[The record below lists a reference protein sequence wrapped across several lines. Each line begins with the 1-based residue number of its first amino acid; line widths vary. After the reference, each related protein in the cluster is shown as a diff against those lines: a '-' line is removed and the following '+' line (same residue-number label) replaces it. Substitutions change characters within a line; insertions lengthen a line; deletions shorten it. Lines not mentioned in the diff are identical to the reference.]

1 MMRNGVCRVD
11 EGLRVGFAGWNLY
24 TYSFDDKGVNG
35 GGVGYAGF
43 LGDFLT

>member
-1 MMRNGVCRVD
+1 MRNGVYRVG
-11 EGLRVGFAGWNLY
+11 EGLRVGFAGQKLH

-35 GGVGYAGF
+35 GGVGCAGF